1 MKRAPIM
8 ALASLLALLLFA
20 PSAQAASQLRHF
32 QGDLSQVGA
41 PPRDGGQIGFDVVFK
56 NKRGAKRKFTPRQV
70 VSVETEKMPLSCT
83 NSPGQGGAGVILT
96 TTIQTQVKVTKQPP
110 PVARKPKANRYSFQF
125 ATGFSGFT
133 GTFSGKIFKRGGR
146 GRVVA
151 NGILRVD
158 QLDFPGGP
166 TNCSTSGPRGWSA
179 FTT

>member
-1 MKRAPIM
+1 MKHAPITIF
-8 ALASLLALLLFA
+8 ASLPALLLLA
-20 PSAQAASQLRHF
+20 PSAQAASELRHF
-32 QGDLSQVGA
+32 QGVLSQVGA

-70 VSVETEKMPLSCT
+70 LAVETEKVPLSCN
-83 NSPGQGGAGVILT
+83 NSPGQGGTEVVLT
-96 TTIQTQVKVTKQPP
+96 TTTQDQVKVTKQPP
-110 PVARKPKANRYSFQF
+110 PVARRPKVNRYSFQF

-133 GTFSGKIFKRGGR
+133 GSFTGKIFKRGGR

-166 TNCSTSGPRGWSA
+166 TNCSSSGPRGWSA

>member
-1 MKRAPIM
+1 MRRAPITI
-8 ALASLLALLLFA
+8 LAALLALLLLA

-70 VSVETEKMPLSCT
+70 VSVATEKVPLSCT
-83 NSPGQGGAGVILT
+83 NSPGQGGAEVILT

-151 NGILRVD
+151 NGILRIEK
-158 QLDFPGGP
+158 LDFPGGP
-166 TNCSTSGPRGWSA
+166 TNCSSSGPRGWSA

>member
-1 MKRAPIM
+1 
-8 ALASLLALLLFA
+8 
-20 PSAQAASQLRHF
+20 
-32 QGDLSQVGA
+32 
-41 PPRDGGQIGFDVVFK
+41 
-56 NKRGAKRKFTPRQV
+56 V
-70 VSVETEKMPLSCT
+70 VSVEMEKVPLSCT

-125 ATGFSGFT
+125 ATGLSGFT

-166 TNCSTSGPRGWSA
+166 TNCSSSGPRGWSA